1 MKNANAKLTPATS
14 SAVPVMI
21 VLGRDDAGRAHASWF
36 DAGEAKLAAKAA
48 SMMGMH
54 ALIVASDEI
63 RQLADKLPHGR
74 VFASGRAFVP
84 FVRASTY
91 DKFAAHVP
99 EAATAKPLRLVG
111 GSGKDETEKGQ
122 DTKLSKNSAAASTGA
137 RGTLPADWSK
147 LAVGHKVLASYEKDN
162 GWWPAY
168 ITEEADDGMLVLR
181 WEDDGDPTPLIRKR
195 EEIGLF
201 HPNFAG
207 N

>member
-1 MKNANAKLTPATS
+1 MKNANAKLAPATS
-14 SAVPVMI
+14 SAVPSMI
-21 VLGRDDAGRAHASWF
+21 VLGRDDAGKAHASWF

-48 SMMGMH
+48 AMMGMN
-54 ALIVASDEI
+54 ALTVATDEL
-63 RQLADKLPHGR
+63 RELAAVLPHGR

-91 DKFAAHVP
+91 DKLAAHVP
-99 EAATAKPLRLVG
+99 EGKTAKPLRLVG
-111 GSGKDETEKGQ
+111 GSGKDETAKSPGP
-122 DTKLSKNSAAASTGA
+122 KLPAGA
-137 RGTLPADWSK
+137 VVRGTLPEDWSK
-147 LAVGHKVLASYEKDN
+147 LAVGHKVLTSYEKDN

-168 ITEEADDGMLVLR
+168 ITEEADDGMFVLR
-181 WEDDGDPTPLIRKR
+181 WEDEGDPTPLIRKR